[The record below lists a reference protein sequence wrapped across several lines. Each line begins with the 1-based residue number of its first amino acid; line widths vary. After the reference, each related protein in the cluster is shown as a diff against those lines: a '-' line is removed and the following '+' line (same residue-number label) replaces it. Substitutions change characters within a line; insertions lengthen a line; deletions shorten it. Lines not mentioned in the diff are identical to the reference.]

1 MFTKITDINTLPKW
15 QTFILSNC
23 IAVNYNLTICVAVK
37 LYFFESHLIV
47 RILKK
52 HAKWDNNTALINIL
66 LLTVDQM
73 TLCKE
78 KRFIWKIVVVNFTR
92 QCHCFGFY
100 MLGVGGVVLFFTYLY
115 HLSFF
120 WFSGLSV
127 YFLVSLST
135 HINQLFQLKF
145 SSGVVSVFSLFLTQL
160 G

>member
-1 MFTKITDINTLPKW
+1 MLCKLQSRNMCSCK
-15 QTFILSNC
+15 TFL
-23 IAVNYNLTICVAVK
+23 
-37 LYFFESHLIV
+37 FFESHLIM

-100 MLGVGGVVLFFTYLY
+100 MLGGGVFVLFFTYLY

-120 WFSGLSV
+120 WFSGLPV

-160 G
+160 E

>member
-1 MFTKITDINTLPKW
+1 MLCKLQSHNMCSCKTLFFW
-15 QTFILSNC
+15 VTSYC
-23 IAVNYNLTICVAVK
+23 ENLK
-37 LYFFESHLIV
+37 
-47 RILKK
+47 KK

-78 KRFIWKIVVVNFTR
+78 KRFIWKIVVNFTR

-100 MLGVGGVVLFFTYLY
+100 MLGVGGVFVLFFTYLY

-145 SSGVVSVFSLFLTQL
+145 SSGVVGVFSLFLTQL

>member
-1 MFTKITDINTLPKW
+1 
-15 QTFILSNC
+15 
-23 IAVNYNLTICVAVK
+23 
-37 LYFFESHLIV
+37 
-47 RILKK
+47 
-52 HAKWDNNTALINIL
+52 
-66 LLTVDQM
+66 M

-100 MLGVGGVVLFFTYLY
+100 MLGVGGGGLFVLFFTYLY

-145 SSGVVSVFSLFLTQL
+145 SSGVVGVFSLFLTQL